1 MRIGFWER
9 EAEQQ
14 ENGEG
19 EGQTGEGEGQTREGE
34 GQAEGVWEG
43 QADGEGEI
51 VVYRHGRQQRV

>member
-34 GQAEGVWEG
+34 GQA
-43 QADGEGEI
+43 DGEGEI